1 MATERVKYL
10 GKRELTI
17 KEFEALDTLNP
28 NIDYNLTDFPQFY
41 ITNEQ
46 MAYALTCKRL
56 FNIGS
61 TFICSDEGNY
71 SKGHIYQIIGNPKEW
86 KDITDYFTKSETEN
100 YVDNKYVGSEYI
112 SIDDGEEGTLQAGKK
127 VVRLDKTNVETE
139 KAIENSDKLITSG
152 AVFNSLQNINTQI
165 GDIGTALDIINGE
178 VI

>member
-71 SKGHIYQIIGNPKEW
+71 SKGHIYQIIGNPKE
-86 KDITDYFTKSETEN
+86 
-100 YVDNKYVGSEYI
+100 
-112 SIDDGEEGTLQAGKK
+112 
-127 VVRLDKTNVETE
+127 
-139 KAIENSDKLITSG
+139 
-152 AVFNSLQNINTQI
+152 
-165 GDIGTALDIINGE
+165 
-178 VI
+178 

>member
-46 MAYALTCKRL
+46 MTFALTCKRL

-61 TFICSDEGNY
+61 TFICADEGNY
-71 SKGHIYQIIGNPKEW
+71 SKGHIYQIIGNPKTWEDITVGANVDEITIDKNINGNLQTIGITDGTSIDTF
-86 KDITDYFTKSETEN
+86 KDI
-100 YVDNKYVGSEYI
+100 
-112 SIDDGEEGTLQAGKK
+112 DDSLTIE
-127 VVRLDKTNVETE
+127 RL
-139 KAIENSDKLITSG
+139 
-152 AVFNSLQNINTQI
+152 
-165 GDIGTALDIINGE
+165 
-178 VI
+178 